1 MAATHAHKQGVDRG
15 VMGMERYSTAGL
27 PTVGRMAAWNAL
39 YAQSMSKVEFAS
51 HDTSSDHRPFDA
63 ELSIGQLGPVRL
75 ARLHADSYSVERSR
89 KHINRNAPRLYSF
102 LLQAKGSS
110 TFQHCG
116 HEAQLDE
123 GDFVLVDT
131 GLPHYF
137 LTKEEATT
145 IMVRVQPDVLR
156 EYLPTP
162 EQFCGLQLGKAV
174 GFTATVAAMVQSLSD
189 QISRG
194 TGTAYEERVARYL
207 LEMISMSYTMGFE
220 GSSRGSAVAWQRQ
233 SDIIRYIEDN
243 LRDPQLS
250 QASIASGLRLSP
262 RYLRTVFSISG
273 EKMSAYILRRRLE
286 ECARQMRNPAWNGHT
301 LTEIAF
307 SWGFNSAAHFT
318 HSFRDQFGIAP
329 RDYRRQGIG

>member
-1 MAATHAHKQGVDRG
+1 
-15 VMGMERYSTAGL
+15 MERYSTVGL
-27 PTVGRMAAWNAL
+27 PTVGRIAAWNAL

-51 HDTSSDHRPFDA
+51 HDSGASRPFDA

-75 ARLHADSYSVERSR
+75 AKLRADCYSVERGRRHISR
-89 KHINRNAPRLYSF
+89 NTPRLYSF

-110 TFQHCG
+110 IFQHCG
-116 HEAQLDE
+116 HEAQLSE

-145 IMVRVQPDVLR
+145 IMVRVQPDLLR

-162 EQFCGLQLGKAV
+162 EQFCGLHLGRPV
-174 GFTATVAAMVQSLSD
+174 GFTSTVAAMVQSLSD
-189 QISRG
+189 QVASG
-194 TGTAYEERVARYL
+194 TNMAYEERVARYL

-220 GSSRGSAVAWQRQ
+220 TVTRGSAVAWQRQ
-233 SDIIRYIEDN
+233 SDIVRYIEDN

-250 QASIASGLRLSP
+250 QASIAAGLRLSP

-329 RDYRRQGIG
+329 RDYRRQDAD